1 MTTTTELK
9 RDLEELDQRLL
20 RIRQFVLSV
29 LHETPYFKNVDFLKL
44 SVDEVI
50 TLAQS
55 IIEIEERLGDK
66 ARPVSPQTLSRKA
79 GQSY

>member
-1 MTTTTELK
+1 MTTSELK
-9 RDLEELDQRLL
+9 RDLEELEQRLL

-44 SVDEVI
+44 SYDEII

-66 ARPVSPQTLSRKA
+66 ARPVPPQTFSRKA

>member
-1 MTTTTELK
+1 MTTTELK
-9 RDLEELDQRLL
+9 SDLEELDQRLL

-29 LHETPYFKNVDFLKL
+29 LHETPYFKNIDFLKL
-44 SVDEVI
+44 SFDEVI

-66 ARPVSPQTLSRKA
+66 ARPASSQTFSRRA